1 LLALACRKVLTDAHV
16 VVAGENCYF
25 KNDTGKVNTMG
36 NPSVYS
42 SAVLVMEDEEEGTY
56 RET

>member
-1 LLALACRKVLTDAHV
+1 MLTDAHV
-16 VVAGENCYF
+16 AAGEYCYF

-42 SAVLVMEDEEEGTY
+42 SAVLVMEDDSEGDY
-56 RET
+56 QE